1 MEKVKENLFGS
12 VKKAS
17 KGISILQIENAFN
30 KLNNQDIDK
39 NFLGVFPANNVNRF
53 IEYKTIILEKRKVF
67 SYHSKH
73 RQL

>member
-1 MEKVKENLFGS
+1 MEKVEENLFGS

-17 KGISILQIENAFN
+17 QGISILQIENAFN

-53 IEYKTIILEKRKVF
+53 IEYKTIILEKKE
-67 SYHSKH
+67 SILLS
-73 RQL
+73 